1 MAEQD
6 WVLCSEKLPDI
17 WERVLVVIDSNRYKS
32 IHTAELQSI
41 EEKSWLVEGEYWYEG
56 EDAKQITH
64 WRPIPGLPNV
74 NTVNE
79 DELNSFFEDF

>member
-32 IHTAELQSI
+32 IHIAELQSI

-56 EDAKQITH
+56 ENAKQITH
-64 WRPIPGLPNV
+64 WRPIPGLPKGG
-74 NTVNE
+74 
-79 DELNSFFEDF
+79 